1 MKMHTLTATCQVLTD
16 DVSSLQNSLKE
27 EKQRTD
33 DLQIKLDDADSTIEN
48 MNVQSTSL
56 KTDSNDSVEIENDWQ
71 NKVRELEQLL
81 STVQEEK
88 DDLETK
94 LKNYEHEK
102 QEINSRL
109 EALESETMD
118 KDRELIRFLE
128 DETKSLN
135 EENEKIK
142 EELTKMEHQLDGD
155 TQLIE
160 EFNNKLQTIQKHEQ
174 LTSVELDDL
183 KEKFEIAC
191 QDKEILLQQLKS
203 SNDKIIEYDNQ
214 VKIASQKLASVQED
228 ECVHCNQSTVK
239 IESDCS
245 ANNFLDVL
253 KQLSDQ
259 HDELKTQ
266 INFLQND
273 KNVLDQNVQELKQ
286 LSDQHDELK
295 TQINFLQNDKNILGQ
310 NVQELKQVIE
320 NNYVNLA
327 AKKSNIENLQDA
339 QENADCRK
347 TVVIQYFLDQL
358 RENVLQCDT
367 CKTNVLNY
375 FNAHETELT
384 VDFNENSSRNV
395 SQSNINDNSIEFIPV
410 NESIDIL
417 KQRQD
422 LNSKVADLETSH
434 ENVNKLKEML
444 SEIKNENT
452 MLIDNNQ
459 QLKNENLSL
468 KESIEEKHEMVIKLH
483 NQLDDLLSKNEE
495 LSLAME
501 DRQKNIVFLEKN
513 ISTLQIEVCS
523 KKSELEKTKL
533 IIEKLE
539 SDVLAKDNFEKENS
553 EFKNRVINLQKDIE
567 ALESSNGQFKALCDN
582 VQSQLSD
589 INVKSDEQDR
599 IILELRS
606 DKESMTAKFE
616 KGKTEME
623 SKILSMEHQVNDVSN
638 SNDDTS
644 KLLEKVKALENE
656 KISLEKN
663 YHELEK
669 HNTEIEKKFEDL
681 NLEKQEIVSRFQD
694 QVSVLKSE
702 IDSQNNQIE
711 ELMLRLKATEDDKAG
726 IVKNCEEQE
735 EKLVMKNTQLEED
748 VINLNHKIKFDSE
761 ELEDLRNSKIEHL
774 KIIENVEEIN
784 TNFQAKYL
792 QQENS
797 VQALNVHISELK
809 DELDKLDCEN
819 KNLRKEV
826 KELENSRITLEDKVT
841 SCLNENNVL
850 IKNLQDQIN
859 DLNAEIDSKNK
870 NHLELKIQIQESA
883 TTIAAL
889 RENLN
894 QNNVSDSMQK
904 ASNDE
909 IDGQNNQIEEL
920 MLRLKVNEDDKAVI
934 LKNCEEQE
942 EKLVMKNTQL
952 EEDIRNLNHKI
963 KSDSEELEDLRNSK
977 NEHLKIIENVEEINT
992 NFQAKYLQQ
1001 ENSVQALNVHN
1012 SELKDELDKLDCEN
1026 KNLQKEVKEL
1036 ENSRIT
1042 LEDKVTSCVNENN
1055 VLIKNLQAQ
1064 INDLNAEIDSK
1075 NKYHLE
1081 LKNQIQESA
1090 TTIAAL
1096 RENSNQKNVSDSM
1109 QKASNDEILQ
1119 SKLKATEEKL
1129 LKIKAIAVKTKKES
1143 NENVKK
1149 MSEVVSERDALQKK
1163 LEYENQKSN
1172 SSLQHLQN
1180 YQSLQNEYDRAQDL
1194 IEEEKVR
1201 SKKFEQDLELILH
1214 ELSTLKAKYFS
1225 LEKDKKQLLIE
1236 AEKTTTEKNNLFKGM
1251 KELEVKIVCL
1261 EEEKRQ
1267 EIKKQDAL
1275 KIEVD
1280 KSNSK
1285 VEETSRLLKDTKSQL
1300 VMVSDKLNSYLKES
1314 KKQNL
1319 IDLEMADYE
1328 RTVSSMQTEIH
1339 AKNSTIQELNNDK
1352 GYLDDK
1358 IVSLQEQIK
1367 CLETV
1372 KSEYEAHNE
1381 KLKALLEKIKKELG
1395 DVQEVSNTEKNKL
1408 LLLQGE
1414 FEVLHQQAEGQ
1425 KVVLLLQIAELSS
1438 ENRKLQDSI
1447 QILKENHQVT
1457 IRNYE
1462 SKLIKIQDQLQL
1474 IEKEY
1479 NTCQQDYESYKAR
1492 VHSVFKQQK
1501 KQTSTSVENDEE
1513 TRNRLQE
1520 IIDHLKVKL
1529 EDVRM
1534 ALQAETFVLFFV
1546 LMFLK
1551 NIYNE
1556 VQANRLCFFIYF
1568 WYKEIY
1574 KSFTKLISANCENE
1588 SLQGELDNLTQSN
1601 ADISQELEKNNSVWS
1616 KRHDEII
1623 LEKNKV
1629 ISENVEI
1636 VSCLHR
1642 EIEQQSKSYKKQLE
1656 FLSENNNKKIE
1667 DLEKDLDNAKIE
1679 IKTLEE
1685 KRMDSQQNISPLK
1698 EDEVGLELVLP
1709 ERQEGEG
1716 SESTEVYSSTRL
1728 RSPATPPLHKSG
1740 FTPLEKLIQPSFVPT
1755 SSWDE
1760 MISSMD
1766 TIEADSSEIS
1776 SLTKKVE
1783 HLSELLKEAE
1793 EGNMRLSEQ
1802 TIILKN
1808 EIRRLER
1815 NKEREEHSEN
1825 LEYMKNV
1832 ILKYMT
1838 LPIGDERLRLVPV
1851 LTTML
1856 RLSPEE
1862 KTHLQDFAGGESV
1875 KESETHASS
1884 WGGLLHHWS
1893 GMS

>member
-1 MKMHTLTATCQVLTD
+1 
-16 DVSSLQNSLKE
+16 
-27 EKQRTD
+27 
-33 DLQIKLDDADSTIEN
+33 
-48 MNVQSTSL
+48 
-56 KTDSNDSVEIENDWQ
+56 
-71 NKVRELEQLL
+71 
-81 STVQEEK
+81 
-88 DDLETK
+88 
-94 LKNYEHEK
+94 
-102 QEINSRL
+102 
-109 EALESETMD
+109 
-118 KDRELIRFLE
+118 
-128 DETKSLN
+128 
-135 EENEKIK
+135 
-142 EELTKMEHQLDGD
+142 MEHQLDGD

-245 ANNFLDVL
+245 ANNFLDDECTHCNQSTA
-253 KQLSDQ
+253 KIGSDCSAN
-259 HDELKTQ
+259 
-266 INFLQND
+266 NFL
-273 KNVLDQNVQELKQ
+273 NVLTQ

-1425 KVVLLLQIAELSS
+1425 KVVLLVYFQFLCIYLLCLVKKRLRLLQHCINPPKYASECKILCLNLKKRGTPPPPPSACSNEMNGKPCYQINSIEADQIDLVKSCFSKNVSSLEVLFSRLQIAELSS